1 MAEKKPD
8 GQVEGYERVV
18 NGKVVVV
25 NGYAKSKT
33 SPAVDVQSR
42 ALAMPGRPRLNA
54 RPGTYASGRQVPGV
68 EMPMPTKPTPPPV
81 PMPTKPTPG
90 DTPGMQQPKAPGN
103 GDGKNPPKGGS

>member
-25 NGYAKSKT
+25 NGYAKGKT

-68 EMPMPTKPTPPPV
+68 EMPKPK
-81 PMPTKPTPG
+81 KPTPG

-103 GDGKNPPKGGS
+103 GDPQRPPKGASGEDV